1 MTADQPTLLRR
12 LAAAEVTG
20 SPAAAIGRDV
30 REGAARIVED
40 VRTGGDAAL
49 RRLAARH
56 DGWTDE
62 RPLLHD
68 RRALEAA
75 IEACA
80 PDARALLQR
89 VAGRIRAFAEAQ
101 RRALVDLSL
110 AIPGGSAGHRVM
122 PLAAAGC
129 YAPGGRHPLP
139 SSVLMTAV
147 TARAAGV
154 ATVVV
159 ACPRPEPVVLAAA
172 AAAGADLLL
181 AAGGAQAVG
190 ALAWG
195 TESVPACEVV
205 VGPGNVWV
213 TAAKLAVEGRVRT
226 DGAAGPSELVVV
238 ADAGA
243 DPAVVAADLL
253 AQAEHDPLARPV
265 LVALD
270 DGVIAAVE
278 AELSRQLE
286 TLPTAAVARLALAG
300 GFAVRADDRNQAV
313 SLCNRLAPEHLQWNA
328 DGGRV
333 PPGLTAY
340 GGLFLGAGA
349 AEVLGDYGAGPNHVL
364 PTGGAARLRGGLW
377 VGDFLA
383 VRSWL
388 RIDDPEAAGALLADA
403 RDLARLEGL
412 EGHGR
417 AAARRLPGCRPS
429 RVPPDSVY

>member
-1 MTADQPTLLRR
+1 MTADQPTRLRR
-12 LAAAEVTG
+12 VCADELAG
-20 SPAAAIGRDV
+20 SPAAVIDRGV
-30 REGAARIVED
+30 REGAARIVDE
-40 VRTGGDAAL
+40 VRVGGDAAL
-49 RRLAARH
+49 HRLAARH
-56 DGWTDE
+56 DGWTGE
-62 RPLLHD
+62 RPLLHH
-68 RRALEAA
+68 RPELEAA
-75 IEACA
+75 LAACA
-80 PDARALLQR
+80 PEVRALLLR
-89 VAGRIRAFAEAQ
+89 TAGRIRVFADAQ
-101 RRALVDLSL
+101 RRTLTDLSV

-154 ATVVV
+154 TTVVV

-195 TESVPACEVV
+195 TESVPACDVV

-226 DGAAGPSELVVV
+226 DGVAGPSELVVV

-270 DGVIAAVE
+270 DGVIERVE
-278 AELSRQLE
+278 AELTIQMA
-286 TLPTAAVARLALAG
+286 TLSTAAVARIALAG
-300 GFAVRADDRNQAV
+300 GFAVRAQDRAHAV
-313 SLCNRLAPEHLQWNA
+313 ALCNRLAPEHLQWNA
-328 DGGRV
+328 DGGRA
-333 PPGLTAY
+333 PAGLSAY

-383 VRSWL
+383 VRTWL
-388 RIDDPEAAGALLADA
+388 QVDDAEAAAGLATDA

-412 EGHGR
+412 EGHAR
-417 AAARRLPGCRPS
+417 AAACRIGAG
-429 RVPPDSVY
+429 

>member
-1 MTADQPTLLRR
+1 MPNANAILRR
-12 LAAAEVTG
+12 LEAADVTG
-20 SPAAAIGRDV
+20 SPAAVIPPEV
-30 REGAARIVED
+30 CEGAARIVEE
-40 VRTGGDAAL
+40 VRLGGDAAL
-49 RRLAARH
+49 RRLAAHH
-56 DGWTDE
+56 DGWTDD
-62 RPLLHD
+62 RPLLYD

-75 IEACA
+75 LSSCA
-80 PDARALLQR
+80 PDVQALLLR

-101 RRALVDLSL
+101 RRALDDLSL
-110 AIPGGSAGHRVM
+110 AVPGGSAGHRVTA
-122 PLAAAGC
+122 LAAAGC

-172 AAAGADLLL
+172 AAAGADCLL
-181 AAGGAQAVG
+181 AAGGAQAIG

-195 TESVPACEVV
+195 TESVPACEAV
-205 VGPGNVWV
+205 VGPGNIWV
-213 TAAKLAVEGRVRT
+213 TAAKRAVEGRVRT

-243 DPAVVAADLL
+243 EPAIVAADLL

-270 DGVIAAVE
+270 DGVIEAVE
-278 AELSRQLE
+278 AELEKQLA
-286 TLPTAAVARLALAG
+286 TLPTAAVARPALAG
-300 GFAVRADDRNQAV
+300 GYAVRAASPAEAV
-313 SLCNRLAPEHLQWNA
+313 ALCNLLAPEHLQWNA
-328 DGGRV
+328 ADSRATD
-333 PPGLTAY
+333 GLTAF

-383 VRSWL
+383 VRTWL
-388 RIDDPEAAGALLADA
+388 RIDDLAAAATLVADA
-403 RDLARLEGL
+403 RALARLEGL
-412 EGHGR
+412 EGHAR
-417 AAARRLPGCRPS
+417 AADRRLAIGETGSAAR
-429 RVPPDSVY
+429 